1 MGNATSCACSAEG
14 PHSERRS
21 MLHACGS
28 TDEPAPTQ
36 PVQRRGDE
44 GEEEIICRSPGVST
58 KQVDSAEFF
67 KEVSERTALVYI
79 ERLPAND
86 ARSIAST
93 TDGLSSRQS
102 DISSR
107 MRTKAMSMMQ
117 TTGLGVLAMLPGNL
131 DKTRLAS
138 FREKLR
144 LAGIDTTRWGI
155 GGAKSI
161 EHLFWEAYEQR
172 GCIFTGIHLLGR
184 LKRVTR
190 LVKIRLVAEIYGVDH
205 VLFSRMQFLHDG
217 RTVERKQVP
226 LRKLQWNSRPDEEFG
241 ECTEE
246 LYDEVCPYVENWQ
259 TGCRKT
265 LEERLGLTQAW
276 QAKHLVEDLE
286 AYRYTTEDDVRSA
299 GYPGLTTLYCI
310 HEVSFR
316 VRDPAC
322 AGVQVIGL
330 PEGNEFATAEGDF
343 NFHSQQ
349 DDDGLAIGTQLN
361 IWAWGRESCT
371 TPPGSGDGT
380 GTHGSRTSGG
390 SPRPSTISRVSRKGR
405 ESRILRDGLPPRRV
419 PQPAMA
425 LKVTE
430 KMEERMRQDRLR
442 PPSNMLWAS
451 MEGMRTDWP
460 RVKRI
465 AAQILDPKYTL
476 HRFNADLSAF
486 PELNLYL
493 LDDRMDDGAG
503 SELMV
508 NTKMSSGRSIGDEY
522 QRTIGAFFAIYW
534 MMRLDIDGKEGFTN
548 GVDDHWKPLSITDE
562 DDIRVSQADKRINFM
577 KNAQWDFFRTLL
589 MNAGLLEEKKSS
601 SFFKSATKIQV
612 NEQRLESLLA
622 LTAIHDIMKMN
633 VLLPVVQ
640 KEHEPYRGYV
650 AGDTIGDHDH
660 ALSYIMEYYPEMLP
674 SFRELEPEEKR
685 GVQLSQC
692 NFCFNHGWFVQA
704 EAPPGAIFTKFR
716 EALIRDHKSQ
726 MGQRDVAL
734 YFVHWLTDL
743 AGAEPSPL
751 AGCDK
756 FVTKF
761 PLPVLNSFLRSFEF
775 IEKIA
780 SHTET
785 EVMEEYLK
793 TRWMENIPW
802 PGPLPTGDA
811 AIARM
816 RLLCMAQMNAPWVL
830 RDWDELVDQDKDV
843 LSLELSRTG
852 CVGQSFSANLVPRDA
867 SSRLEGPAFLVYYG
881 PAFLQNMGNDEAVK
895 RLGLLAEIYRSARE
909 LWPAE
914 VAKAAVNVTIRIDMI
929 KSLSVSAMHEAT
941 AKGDVWLLVKH
952 NETEAFVEQG
962 TKRKLNKMIATSQNF
977 QVLDLACL
985 NAYDA

>member
-259 TGCRKT
+259 MGCRKT

-704 EAPPGAIFTKFR
+704 EAPPGAMLSTFKR
-716 EALIRDHKSQ
+716 LVSSAHP
-726 MGQRDVAL
+726 GDVAF
-734 YFVHWLTDL
+734 YFFHWLTDL
-743 AGAEPSPL
+743 AGAGGTPL
-751 AGCDK
+751 GGAEK
-756 FVTKF
+756 FVISF
-761 PLPVLNSFLRSFEF
+761 PHSVLSAFLWSIPYLRSLE
-775 IEKIA
+775 EHA
-780 SHTET
+780 ESHVVET
-785 EVMEEYLK
+785 YLTARWEAMFLDPDRYLK
-793 TRWMENIPW
+793 V
-802 PGPLPTGDA
+802 A
-811 AIARM
+811 V
-816 RLLCMAQMNAPWVL
+816 MAQSVAPIAIDAFSKL
-830 RDWDELVDQDKDV
+830 HANDQELLAREMAMTGLADQRYEISPV
-843 LSLELSRTG
+843 EG
-852 CVGQSFSANLVPRDA
+852 
-867 SSRLEGPAFLVYYG
+867 GPAFLVYYG
-881 PAFLQNMGNDEAVK
+881 PALLQHCDNPSDMLVALQGLAAV
-895 RLGLLAEIYRSARE
+895 YRAGRR
-909 LWPAE
+909 LWPE
-914 VAKAAVNVTIRIDMI
+914 DPDSHGVTVTLEIGMLKTI
-929 KSLSVSAMHEAT
+929 EA
-941 AKGDVWLLVKH
+941 
-952 NETEAFVEQG
+952 
-962 TKRKLNKMIATSQNF
+962 
-977 QVLDLACL
+977 C
-985 NAYDA
+985 